1 MQKSRFPIIFVSLI
15 LFSLGLSY
23 FAMLHSQTSS
33 FTILD
38 HEYRLS
44 PIFFLVFL
52 LLFSLLVFV
61 WLFLTHME
69 VKTYGS
75 ERNTSLWNNFLSQVP
90 LSFFLLTPLILNHY
104 LNRGDLKTRLNLF
117 LVSIFLCVLYLFL
130 LHWGRFLN
138 IRSAINKTLQSF
150 SHLPPRKKFV
160 ILFFAAFLIYN
171 LCTFVLVSQK
181 ITFSGDEPYYLLTS
195 HSLLKD
201 KDINVANN
209 YAQEDYFSFYS
220 KEKNPRFRLG
230 MYAREGQKG
239 PSYIYP
245 INLPGV
251 SVLALPYYWLSQHF
265 RGDLLTF
272 ILKGSLIIWG
282 VLLGL
287 QLYLLAKEQ
296 WGDEKIALQLWLL
309 YSFSA
314 PVLFYAIHLYS
325 EIPIALFSIYTYRKI
340 RSKKSLTLFH
350 YFFLGFLLSLFFWFG
365 LKYNLLF
372 GTLLLVSLYFLL
384 KEHRAGIKILCFLL
398 FPLLSLALF
407 YSFIHS
413 IYGTFSPFSVYE
425 GVLTPERL
433 LAFKD
438 AALSAPLSMRI
449 DTLLNYFLDQRD
461 GLLLYSPFYV
471 FAFLGFVEI
480 FRRSKKDFFILLFIP
495 APYLLN
501 YAFFTHRQGYSPQG
515 RILTPVSWILGLAV
529 GYFLIHNRQRIYAFL
544 FWFLSTMG
552 VVMAIFLLWH
562 PHFLYQPTTN
572 EFTSRAGEMFVHIS
586 NMYIFLPH
594 YLPSF
599 IKVNN
604 IGYIPNYLWILAI
617 VIFVCAYAFI
627 KREMRLKRTFYY
639 VFALSLLLCV
649 FLLWVLFPRPSL
661 YDTRT
666 FRYSPQVALGYYLF
680 PMGDGVVVKK
690 TAEFYLHRENNYR
703 ILFSS
708 RRARENLQLNFG
720 SEKGEYEVRLNF
732 FDLPIFEGKTSYE
745 KRAITLNPPVYYPY
759 KDLYLYEIN
768 LNLTKL
774 SSESMLV
781 DPFFFQIVPIR

>member
-1 MQKSRFPIIFVSLI
+1 MQKLRFPTIFAALI

-23 FAMLHSQTSS
+23 FVMLHSQATS

-38 HEYRLS
+38 HEYRFPS
-44 PIFFLVFL
+44 TFFLVFF
-52 LLFSLLVFV
+52 LLFFLLVSV
-61 WLFLTHME
+61 WFFLSHVE
-69 VKTYGS
+69 VKTYNS
-75 ERNTSLWNNFLSQVP
+75 TRSASLWANFLP
-90 LSFFLLTPLILNHY
+90 YIPISFFLLTPLILNHY
-104 LNRGDLKTRLNLF
+104 LDRDDLKTRLNV
-117 LVSIFLCVLYLFL
+117 LVTAVFLCFLYLLL
-130 LHWGRFLN
+130 LHWNRFLN
-138 IRSAINKTLQSF
+138 LRSTINKALQAF
-150 SHLPPRKKFV
+150 SHLPHRKKLV
-160 ILFFAAFLIYN
+160 ILFLTAFLIYN
-171 LCTFVLVSQK
+171 LCTFFLVSQK

-201 KDINVANN
+201 KDINMANN

-220 KEKNPRFRLG
+220 KEENPRLRLG

-239 PSYIYP
+239 RDYIYP

-251 SVLALPYYWLSQHF
+251 SVLVLPFYWLSQHF
-265 RGDLLTF
+265 HGDLLTF
-272 ILKGSLIIWG
+272 ILKGSLVIWA

-287 QLYLLAKEQ
+287 QLYLLAKEL
-296 WGDEKIALQLWLL
+296 WGDEKISLILWLF

-314 PVLFYAIHLYS
+314 PILFFAIHLYS
-325 EIPIALFSIYTYRKI
+325 EIPIALFSLYIFRKV
-340 RSKKSLTLFH
+340 RSTKHPRLFH
-350 YFFLGFLLSLFFWFG
+350 YFFLGLLLSLFFWFG

-372 GTLLLVSLYFLL
+372 GSLLLVSMYFLL

-398 FPLLSLALF
+398 FPLLSIALF
-407 YSFIHS
+407 YAFIHS

-433 LAFKD
+433 KAFKD
-438 AALSAPLSMRI
+438 AALSAPLSMRF

-471 FAFLGFVEI
+471 FALLGFVEI
-480 FRRSKKDFFILLFIP
+480 FMRSKKDFFILLFIP

-515 RILTPVSWILGLAV
+515 RILTPISWILALAV
-529 GYFLIHNRQRIYAFL
+529 GYFLVTNRKKLYAFL
-544 FWFLSTMG
+544 FWFLSYTG
-552 VVMAIFLLWH
+552 ILTALFLLKH
-562 PHFLYQPTTN
+562 PHSLYQPTTH
-572 EFTSRAGEMFVHIS
+572 EFTSRAGEMFVHLS
-586 NMYIFLPH
+586 NMYVFLPH
-594 YLPSF
+594 FLPSF

-604 IGYIPNYLWILAI
+604 IGYLPNYLWVIAI
-617 VIFVCAYAFI
+617 IVFVCAYTFV
-627 KREMRLKRTFYY
+627 KKEMRLKTTFHYI
-639 VFALSLLLCV
+639 FALFLLSFV
-649 FLLWVLFPRPSL
+649 FLFWVLFPRPSL

-680 PMGDGVVVKK
+680 PMGKGVVVKK
-690 TAEFYLHRENNYR
+690 TAEFYLHRENDYQ

-708 RRARENLQLNFG
+708 RREREYLQLNFG

-732 FDLPIFEGKTSYE
+732 FDLPLFKGKTSYE
-745 KRAITLNPPVYYPY
+745 KREITLNPSVYYPY
-759 KDLYLYEIN
+759 KNLYLYEIN

-781 DPFFFQIVPIR
+781 DPFFFQIVPTR

>member
-1 MQKSRFPIIFVSLI
+1 MQKPRFPIIFASLI
-15 LFSLGLSY
+15 LFSLGLTY
-23 FAMLHSQTSS
+23 FVVIHSQTSS

-38 HEYRLS
+38 HEYRIS
-44 PIFFLVFL
+44 PAFFLVWLILFFL
-52 LLFSLLVFV
+52 LVSAWLL
-61 WLFLTHME
+61 LTHME

-75 ERNTSLWNNFLSQVP
+75 ERNNSLWDNFLSQVP

-104 LNRGDLKTRLNLF
+104 LDREDLKTRLNVF
-117 LVSIFLCVLYLFL
+117 LVSIILCVLYLFL
-130 LHWGRFLN
+130 LRWGRFLN
-138 IRSAINKTLQSF
+138 LRSAINKALQSF
-150 SHLPPRKKFV
+150 SHLPPRKKLV

-251 SVLALPYYWLSQHF
+251 SVLALPSYWLSQHF
-265 RGDLLTF
+265 HGDLLTF
-272 ILKGSLIIWG
+272 ILKGSLVIWA

-287 QLYLLAKEQ
+287 QLYLLAREL
-296 WGDEKIALQLWLL
+296 WGDEKIALQLWLF

-314 PVLFYAIHLYS
+314 PILFFAIHLYS
-325 EIPIALFSIYTYRKI
+325 EIPIALFSLYIFRKV
-340 RSKKSLTLFH
+340 RSKKSLALFH

-372 GTLLLVSLYFLL
+372 GTMLLVSMFFLL
-384 KEHRAGIKILCFLL
+384 KEHRAGVKILCFLL
-398 FPLLSLALF
+398 FPLLSLTLF
-407 YSFIHS
+407 YTFIHS

-433 LAFKD
+433 QAFKD
-438 AALSAPLSMRI
+438 AALSAPLSMRF

-480 FRRSKKDFFILLFIP
+480 FRSSKRDFFILLFIP
-495 APYLLN
+495 TPYLLN

-529 GYFLIHNRQRIYAFL
+529 GYFLIHNRKRIYAFL
-544 FWFLSTMG
+544 FWVLSTMG

-572 EFTSRAGEMFVHIS
+572 EFTSRAGEMFVHLS

-594 YLPSF
+594 FLPSF

-604 IGYIPNYLWILAI
+604 IGYVPNYLWILAI

-627 KREMRLKRTFYY
+627 KREMRLKRTFYL
-639 VFALSLLLCV
+639 VFALSLLLLV

-666 FRYSPQVALGYYLF
+666 FSYSPQVALGYYLF

-745 KRAITLNPPVYYPY
+745 KRTITLDPPVYYQY
-759 KDLYLYEIN
+759 NDLYLYEIH
-768 LNLTKL
+768 LNLKKL

>member
-1 MQKSRFPIIFVSLI
+1 MQKPRLPIIFSSLI
-15 LFSLGLSY
+15 LFSLGLAY
-23 FAMLHSQTSS
+23 FGVLHSQVST
-33 FTILD
+33 FTILN
-38 HEYRLS
+38 HEYRL
-44 PIFFLVFL
+44 PPTFFLVFL
-52 LLFSLLVFV
+52 LLFILLVSV
-61 WLFLTHME
+61 WLFLTHVE

-75 ERNTSLWNNFLSQVP
+75 DRYTSLWDNFLPYIP
-90 LSFFLLTPLILNHY
+90 LSFFLITPLILNHY
-104 LNRGDLKTRLNLF
+104 LDRGDLKTRLN
-117 LVSIFLCVLYLFL
+117 IFLAIVFICVLYLFL
-130 LHWGRFLN
+130 WNWDRFINL
-138 IRSAINKTLQSF
+138 RSTINKALQFF
-150 SHLPPRKKFV
+150 SHLPTRKKLI
-160 ILFFAAFLIYN
+160 ILFLAAFLVYN

-195 HSLLKD
+195 HSLIKD
-201 KDINVANN
+201 KDINLANN

-239 PSYIYP
+239 PNYIYP

-251 SVLALPYYWLSQHF
+251 SVLVLPSYWLSQHF
-265 RGDLLTF
+265 HGVLLTF

-282 VLLGL
+282 ILLGL
-287 QLYLLAKEQ
+287 QLYLLAREL

-314 PVLFYAIHLYS
+314 PVLFFAIHLYS
-325 EIPIALFSIYTYRKI
+325 EIPIALFSIYVYRKV
-340 RSKKSLTLFH
+340 RSKKPLTLFH
-350 YFFLGFLLSLFFWFG
+350 YVFMGFLLSLFFWFG

-372 GTLLLVSLYFLL
+372 GTMLLVSMYFLL
-384 KEHRAGIKILCFLL
+384 KEHRAGIKILSFLL
-398 FPLLSLALF
+398 FPLLSLTLF
-407 YSFIHS
+407 YTFIHS

-433 LAFKD
+433 QAFKD
-438 AALSAPLSMRI
+438 AALSAPLSMRF

-480 FRRSKKDFFILLFIP
+480 FRRSKRDFFILLLIP
-495 APYLLN
+495 APYILN

-529 GYFLIHNRQRIYAFL
+529 GYFLIHNRKRIYAFL
-544 FWFLSTMG
+544 FWFLSCVG
-552 VVMAIFLLWH
+552 VAIALFLLWH
-562 PHFLYQPTTN
+562 PHSLYQPTTN
-572 EFTSRAGEMFVHIS
+572 EFTSRAGEMFVQLS
-586 NMYIFLPH
+586 NMYIFLPNV
-594 YLPSF
+594 LPSF

-604 IGYIPNYLWILAI
+604 IGYVPNYLWILAL
-617 VIFVCAYAFI
+617 VIFVCVYTFI
-627 KREMRLKRTFYY
+627 RREMRLKRAFYY
-639 VFALSLLLCV
+639 VFALSLLLLA

-690 TAEFYLHRENNYR
+690 TAEFYLHRENSYR

-708 RRARENLQLNFG
+708 RRARENFQLNFG
-720 SEKGEYEVRLNF
+720 SEKGEYEVRLDF

-745 KRAITLNPPVYYPY
+745 NRTITLNPSVYYAY
-759 KDLYLYEIN
+759 KNLYLYEIHVN
-768 LNLTKL
+768 LIQI

-781 DPFFFQIVPIR
+781 DPFFFQIVPTK

>member
-1 MQKSRFPIIFVSLI
+1 MQKPRFPIIFASLI

-23 FAMLHSQTSS
+23 FVTLHSQASS
-33 FTILD
+33 FTILN
-38 HEYRLS
+38 HEYRFL
-44 PIFFLVFL
+44 PAFFLVFL
-52 LLFSLLVFV
+52 LLFFLLASI
-61 WLFLTHME
+61 WLFLTHVE
-69 VKTYGS
+69 VKNYGS
-75 ERNTSLWNNFLSQVP
+75 ERSASLWDNVLPYLP
-90 LSFFLLTPLILNHY
+90 LSFFLLTPLILNYY
-104 LNRGDLKTRLNLF
+104 LDRGDLKIRLNVFMFAVLF
-117 LVSIFLCVLYLFL
+117 CFLYLFL
-130 LHWGRFLN
+130 LHWDRFLN
-138 IRSAINKTLQSF
+138 IRSTINKALQSF
-150 SHLPPRKKFV
+150 SHLPPRKKLV
-160 ILFFAAFLIYN
+160 ILFLAAFLIYN

-239 PSYIYP
+239 RNYIYP

-251 SVLALPYYWLSQHF
+251 SVLVLPSYWLSQHF
-265 RGDLLTF
+265 HGDLLTF
-272 ILKGSLIIWG
+272 ILKGSLVIWA

-287 QLYLLAKEQ
+287 QLYLLAREL
-296 WGDEKIALQLWLL
+296 WGDEKIALQLWLF

-314 PVLFYAIHLYS
+314 PVLFFAIHLYS
-325 EIPIALFSIYTYRKI
+325 EIPIALFSLYIFRKV
-340 RSKKSLTLFH
+340 RSKKPPTLFH

-372 GTLLLVSLYFLL
+372 GTLLLVSMYFLL
-384 KEHRAGIKILCFLL
+384 KAHRAGVKILCFLL
-398 FPLLSLALF
+398 FPLLSLTLF
-407 YSFIHS
+407 YTFIHS

-425 GVLTPERL
+425 GMLTPERL
-433 LAFKD
+433 QAFKD
-438 AALSAPLSMRI
+438 AALSAPLSMRF

-480 FRRSKKDFFILLFIP
+480 FRRSKRDFFILLFIP

-515 RILTPVSWILGLAV
+515 RILTPISWILALAV
-529 GYFLIHNRQRIYAFL
+529 GYFLVTNRKKLYTFL
-544 FWFLSTMG
+544 FWFLSYMG
-552 VVMAIFLLWH
+552 IVFALFLLRH
-562 PHFLYQPTTN
+562 PHSLYQPTTS
-572 EFTSRAGEMFVHIS
+572 EFTSRAGEMFVHLS

-594 YLPSF
+594 FLPSF

-604 IGYIPNYLWILAI
+604 IGYLPNYLWVLAI

-627 KREMRLKRTFYY
+627 KREMCLKRTFYY
-639 VFALSLLLCV
+639 VFALSLLLLA

-703 ILFSS
+703 ILLSS

-732 FDLPIFEGKTSYE
+732 FDLPLFEGKTTYE
-745 KRAITLNPPVYYPY
+745 KKEITLNPSVYYPY
-759 KDLYLYEIN
+759 KNLYLYEIH
-768 LNLTKL
+768 LNLTQL

-781 DPFFFQIVPIR
+781 EPFFFQIVPIR

>member
-1 MQKSRFPIIFVSLI
+1 MQKPRSPIIFTSLI
-15 LFSLGLSY
+15 LFALGLSY
-23 FAMLHSQTSS
+23 FVVLYSQAPS
-33 FTILD
+33 FTILN
-38 HEYRLS
+38 HEYRF
-44 PIFFLVFL
+44 PPAFFLLFL
-52 LLFSLLVFV
+52 LLFFLSISL
-61 WLFLTHME
+61 WLFLTHLD
-69 VKTYGS
+69 VKTFGS
-75 ERNTSLWNNFLSQVP
+75 ERNTSQWGNFLLLVP
-90 LSFFLLTPLILNHY
+90 LGFFLLTPLILNHY
-104 LNRGDLKTRLNLF
+104 LDRGDLKIRLNVF
-117 LVSIFLCVLYLFL
+117 LVSVFLCILYFFL
-130 LHWGRFLN
+130 LHWERLLN
-138 IRSAINKTLQSF
+138 LKASINKALHTFHQ
-150 SHLPPRKKFV
+150 LPSRKKLL
-160 ILFFAAFLIYN
+160 ILFFIAFLFYN

-195 HSLLKD
+195 HSLLED

-220 KEKNPRFRLG
+220 KEKYPRFRLG

-239 PSYIYP
+239 SGYIYP

-251 SVLALPYYWLSQHF
+251 SVLALPSYWLSRHF
-265 RGDLLTF
+265 SGDLLTF
-272 ILKGSLIIWG
+272 ILKGSLIIWA

-296 WGDEKIALQLWLL
+296 WGDEKIALQLWLF

-325 EIPIALFSIYTYRKI
+325 EIPIALFSIYTYRKV
-340 RSKKSLTLFH
+340 RSKKPLALFH

-372 GTLLLVSLYFLL
+372 GTLFLVCLYFLL
-384 KEHRAGIKILCFLL
+384 KDHKAGIKIVCFLL
-398 FPLLSLALF
+398 FPFLSLTLF
-407 YSFIHS
+407 YLFIHS

-433 LAFKD
+433 QAFKD
-438 AALSAPLSMRI
+438 AALSAPLSMRF

-461 GLLLYSPFYV
+461 GLLFYSPFYV

-515 RILTPVSWILGLAV
+515 RILTPVSWILALAV
-529 GYFLIHNRQRIYAFL
+529 GYFLIHNWKRLFTFL
-544 FWFLSTMG
+544 FWFLSYMG
-552 VVMAIFLLWH
+552 IVCVIFLLWH
-562 PHFLYQPTTN
+562 PHSLYQPTTN
-572 EFTSRAGEMFVHIS
+572 EFASRAGEMFVHLS
-586 NMYIFLPH
+586 NMHIFLPH
-594 YLPSF
+594 FLPSF
-599 IKVNN
+599 IKVDN
-604 IGYIPNYLWILAI
+604 IGYIPNYLWILAV
-617 VIFVCAYAFI
+617 VIFVFAYAFI
-627 KREMRLKRTFYY
+627 KREMQLKRTFFY
-639 VFALSLLLCV
+639 VFALSLLLLAFV
-649 FLLWVLFPRPSL
+649 LWVLFPRPSL
-661 YDTRT
+661 TDTRT

-708 RRARENLQLNFG
+708 RKAREDLQLNFG
-720 SEKGEYEVRLNF
+720 SEKGEYKVRLDF

-745 KRAITLNPPVYYPY
+745 KKSITLEPSVYFPY
-759 KDLYLYEIN
+759 KNLYLYEIH
-768 LNLTKL
+768 LSLTKL

-781 DPFFFQIVPIR
+781 DPFFFQIVPTK

>member
-1 MQKSRFPIIFVSLI
+1 MQKPRFPIIFASLI

-23 FAMLHSQTSS
+23 FGVLHAQTSS
-33 FTILD
+33 FTIHD
-38 HEYRLS
+38 HEYRL
-44 PIFFLVFL
+44 PPTFFLIFL
-52 LLFSLLVFV
+52 LMFLFFVSV
-61 WLFLTHME
+61 WLFLTHVE

-75 ERNTSLWNNFLSQVP
+75 ERNTSLWDNFLSLVP
-90 LSFFLLTPLILNHY
+90 LGFFLLTPLILNHY
-104 LNRGDLKTRLNLF
+104 LDRGDLKTRLNVF
-117 LVSIFLCVLYLFL
+117 LGSVFLCVLYLFL
-130 LHWGRFLN
+130 LHWDRVLN
-138 IRSAINKTLQSF
+138 VRSAINKSLQSF
-150 SHLPPRKKFV
+150 GTLPLKKKMV

-171 LCTFVLVSQK
+171 LGTFVLVSQK

-209 YAQEDYFSFYS
+209 YAKEDYFSFYS

-239 PSYIYP
+239 PNYIYP

-251 SVLALPYYWLSQHF
+251 SVLVLPSYWLSQNF
-265 RGDLLTF
+265 NGDLLTF
-272 ILKGSLIIWG
+272 ILKGSLIIWA

-287 QLYLLAKEQ
+287 QLYLLAREL
-296 WGDEKIALQLWLL
+296 WGDEKIAFQLWLF

-314 PVLFYAIHLYS
+314 PVLFFAIHLYS
-325 EIPIALFSIYTYRKI
+325 EIPIALFSIYVYRKV
-340 RSKKSLTLFH
+340 RSKKPLTLFH

-372 GTLLLVSLYFLL
+372 GTLLLVSMYFLL
-384 KEHRAGIKILCFLL
+384 KEHRGGIKILYFLL
-398 FPLLSLALF
+398 FPFLSLALF
-407 YSFIHS
+407 YTFIYS

-433 LAFKD
+433 QAFKD
-438 AALSAPLSMRI
+438 AALSAPLSMRL
-449 DTLLNYFLDQRD
+449 DTFLNYFLDQRD

-480 FRRSKKDFFILLFIP
+480 FRRSKRDFFILLFIP

-501 YAFFTHRQGYSPQG
+501 YAFFTHRQGYTPQG
-515 RILTPVSWILGLAV
+515 RILTPISWILALAV
-529 GYFLIHNRQRIYAFL
+529 GYFLIHNRKRLYAFL
-544 FWFLSTMG
+544 FWFLSYMG
-552 VVMAIFLLWH
+552 VVIALFLLWH
-562 PHFLYQPTTN
+562 PHSLYQPTTN
-572 EFTSRAGEMFVHIS
+572 EFTARAGEMFVHLS
-586 NMYIFLPH
+586 NMYVFLPH
-594 YLPSF
+594 FLPSF

-627 KREMRLKRTFYY
+627 KGEMRLKRTFYM
-639 VFALSLLLCV
+639 VFVLSLLLLV

-661 YDTRT
+661 YNTRT

-680 PMGDGVVVKK
+680 PMGEGVVVKK

-745 KRAITLNPPVYYPY
+745 RRTVTLNPSVYYPY
-759 KDLYLYEIN
+759 KNLYLYEIH
-768 LNLTKL
+768 LDLTKL

>member
-1 MQKSRFPIIFVSLI
+1 MQKPRFPIIVVSLI

-23 FAMLHSQTSS
+23 FVVLYSQTSS
-33 FTILD
+33 FTILN

-44 PIFFLVFL
+44 PAFFLVLL
-52 LLFSLLVFV
+52 LLFFLLVSV
-61 WLFLTHME
+61 WLLFTHME

-75 ERNTSLWNNFLSQVP
+75 ERNTCLWDNFLSQVP

-104 LNRGDLKTRLNLF
+104 LDREDLKTRLNVF

-138 IRSAINKTLQSF
+138 LRSAINKALQSF
-150 SHLPPRKKFV
+150 SHLPPRKKLM

-251 SVLALPYYWLSQHF
+251 SVLALPSYWLSQNFH
-265 RGDLLTF
+265 GDLLTF
-272 ILKGSLIIWG
+272 ILKGSLIIWA

-287 QLYLLAKEQ
+287 QLYLMAREL
-296 WGDEKIALQLWLL
+296 WGDEKIALQLWLF

-314 PVLFYAIHLYS
+314 PVLFFAIHLYS
-325 EIPIALFSIYTYRKI
+325 EIPIALFSIYVYRKV
-340 RSKKSLTLFH
+340 RSKKSLQLFH

-372 GTLLLVSLYFLL
+372 GTLLLVSMYFLL

-398 FPLLSLALF
+398 FPLLSLTLF
-407 YSFIHS
+407 YTFIHS

-433 LAFKD
+433 QAFKD
-438 AALSAPLSMRI
+438 AALSAPLSMRF

-471 FAFLGFVEI
+471 FAFLGFAEI
-480 FRRSKKDFFILLFIP
+480 FRRSKRDFFILLFIP

-515 RILTPVSWILGLAV
+515 RILTPISWILGLAV
-529 GYFLIHNRQRIYAFL
+529 GYFLIHNRKRIYAFL

-552 VVMAIFLLWH
+552 VVIATFLLWH

-572 EFTSRAGEMFVHIS
+572 EFTSRAGEMFVHLS

-594 YLPSF
+594 FLPSF

-604 IGYIPNYLWILAI
+604 IGYVPNYLWILAI

-627 KREMRLKRTFYY
+627 KREMRLKKTFYY
-639 VFALSLLLCV
+639 VFALSLLLLV

-666 FRYSPQVALGYYLF
+666 FHYSPQVALGYYLF

-690 TAEFYLHRENNYR
+690 TAEFYLHRGNNYR

-732 FDLPIFEGKTSYE
+732 FDLPIFEEKTSYE

-759 KDLYLYEIN
+759 KDLYLYEIHI
-768 LNLTKL
+768 NLTKL

>member
-104 LNRGDLKTRLNLF
+104 LNRGDLKTRLNVF

-340 RSKKSLTLFH
+340 RSKKSLALFH

-433 LAFKD
+433 QAFKD
-438 AALSAPLSMRI
+438 AALSAPLSMRF

-720 SEKGEYEVRLNF
+720 SEKGEYDVRLNF

-759 KDLYLYEIN
+759 KDFYLYEIH